1 MLKKIPIRRKLFQCT
16 LMLLILLYLLEL
28 ADLPLQARP
37 DSRLTAGAHRYT
49 AVVRQIRE
57 KEDAV
62 YTLRVR
68 LCSMDD
74 APLDGAWEALL
85 TYYQKIEQPW
95 LLQKSKIRFTC
106 SLRLPQSAGNPHCF
120 DYADYLKSCGITL
133 VGTLAGFE
141 SDQTAHAP
149 LPERLLQRY
158 EQLLM
163 RQKFLFAASLRAE
176 S

>member
-37 DSRLTAGAHRYT
+37 DSRLTAGEHRYT

-85 TYYQKIEQPW
+85 TY
-95 LLQKSKIRFTC
+95 
-106 SLRLPQSAGNPHCF
+106 
-120 DYADYLKSCGITL
+120 
-133 VGTLAGFE
+133 
-141 SDQTAHAP
+141 
-149 LPERLLQRY
+149 
-158 EQLLM
+158 
-163 RQKFLFAASLRAE
+163 
-176 S
+176 

>member
-1 MLKKIPIRRKLFQCT
+1 
-16 LMLLILLYLLEL
+16 MLLILLYLLEL

-37 DSRLTAGAHRYT
+37 DSRLTAGEHRYT

-74 APLDGAWEALL
+74 APLGGEREALL

-95 LLQKSKIRFTC
+95 LLQKSKLRFTC

-120 DYADYLKSCGITL
+120 DYADG
-133 VGTLAGFE
+133 GG
-141 SDQTAHAP
+141 
-149 LPERLLQRY
+149 
-158 EQLLM
+158 
-163 RQKFLFAASLRAE
+163 
-176 S
+176 